1 MQILSY
7 KCAISWSFLT
17 ASMIIVQ
24 KDDFEVSWVRT
35 GNSFRER
42 NLFIKVWILEWL
54 VLAGAVCILCP
65 KIICLSE
72 KDLFC
77 QIFSEFYICSD
88 FCDPSIN
95 LFSPLSPTEQP
106 IDLDGGN
113 SAQKGY
119 FAKWL
124 VLVEQIVILKHKI

>member
-1 MQILSY
+1 MEEEE
-7 KCAISWSFLT
+7 
-17 ASMIIVQ
+17 
-24 KDDFEVSWVRT
+24 EVEVVV
-35 GNSFRER
+35 
-42 NLFIKVWILEWL
+42 K
-54 VLAGAVCILCP
+54 AVHCIAFCILCP

-72 KDLFC
+72 EDLFC

-119 FAKWL
+119 FAK
-124 VLVEQIVILKHKI
+124 

>member
-1 MQILSY
+1 M
-7 KCAISWSFLT
+7 
-17 ASMIIVQ
+17 V
-24 KDDFEVSWVRT
+24 EVEV
-35 GNSFRER
+35 EVVEVEEVVVHCIA
-42 NLFIKVWILEWL
+42 L
-54 VLAGAVCILCP
+54 CILCP

-95 LFSPLSPTEQP
+95 LFSRLSATEQP

-113 SAQKGY
+113 SAQKG
-119 FAKWL
+119 
-124 VLVEQIVILKHKI
+124 

>member
-1 MQILSY
+1 M
-7 KCAISWSFLT
+7 
-17 ASMIIVQ
+17 VEEE
-24 KDDFEVSWVRT
+24 EVEVVV
-35 GNSFRER
+35 
-42 NLFIKVWILEWL
+42 K
-54 VLAGAVCILCP
+54 AVHCIAFCILCP

-119 FAKWL
+119 FAK
-124 VLVEQIVILKHKI
+124 

>member
-1 MQILSY
+1 M
-7 KCAISWSFLT
+7 
-17 ASMIIVQ
+17 VEEE
-24 KDDFEVSWVRT
+24 EVEVVM
-35 GNSFRER
+35 
-42 NLFIKVWILEWL
+42 K
-54 VLAGAVCILCP
+54 AVHCIAFCILCP

-119 FAKWL
+119 FAK
-124 VLVEQIVILKHKI
+124 

>member
-1 MQILSY
+1 M
-7 KCAISWSFLT
+7 
-17 ASMIIVQ
+17 V
-24 KDDFEVSWVRT
+24 EVEV
-35 GNSFRER
+35 EVVEVEEVVVHCIA
-42 NLFIKVWILEWL
+42 L
-54 VLAGAVCILCP
+54 CILCP

-95 LFSPLSPTEQP
+95 LFFFPLSEQP

-113 SAQKGY
+113 SSQKGY
-119 FAKWL
+119 FIKLL
-124 VLVEQIVILKHKI
+124 VFQK